1 MKKNLLIAVTTW
13 AALSVATVPSF
24 AEGDAAAGK
33 TKSATCAVCH
43 GSDGNSSSSTPVWPK
58 LAGQSASYIAKQL
71 RDFKAKR
78 RNDPSMSPQAQ
89 MLNEQ
94 DMEDLAA
101 YFASQSPKPGSGN
114 PALQMAGKKVYRK
127 GNMDASVIACVG
139 CHGFTGSGNKALLD
153 SVKAPPVVEAPFIGG
168 QHAMYVAKQIRAFRD
183 GDRTND
189 VGRIMRNITAKMTDE
204 EIDAVAEYIAGLH

>member
-33 TKSATCAVCH
+33 TKSVTCAACH
-43 GSDGNSSSSTPVWPK
+43 GPDGNSSVPQWPK

-71 RDFKAKR
+71 KDFKAKR

-94 DMEDLAA
+94 DIEDLAA
-101 YFASQSPKPGSGN
+101 YFASQSPNPGSGN

-127 GNMDASVIACVG
+127 GNIKAFVIACVG
-139 CHGFTGSGNKALLD
+139 CHGLTGKGNKALLD
-153 SVKAPPVVEAPFIGG
+153 SVKAPSIVEAPFIAS

-183 GDRTND
+183 GARTND

>member
-1 MKKNLLIAVTTW
+1 MEKKLLIAVTTW
-13 AALSVATVPSF
+13 AALSVAAVSSF

-33 TKSATCAVCH
+33 TKSATCAACH
-43 GSDGNSSSSTPVWPK
+43 GPDGNSLVPQWPK

-89 MLNEQ
+89 MLSEQ
-94 DMEDLAA
+94 DIEDLAA
-101 YFASQSPKPGSGN
+101 YFASQSPNPGSGN

-127 GNMDASVIACVG
+127 GNMKTRVIACVG
-139 CHGFTGSGNKALLD
+139 CHGLTGGGNKALLD
-153 SVKAPPVVEAPFIGG
+153 SVKAPSIVEAPFIGS
-168 QHAMYVAKQIRAFRD
+168 QHAMYVAKQLKAFRD
-183 GDRTND
+183 GTRTTD